1 MFREPTSPDV
11 LIELLRRRSGPLE
24 PVPTGV
30 SPSKTALSGIRRI
43 AFDVYGTLFVSG
55 VGDIG
60 NSAPADRGGAI
71 VRVLSEAGCGDPPA
85 PAILEKEFLAA
96 IRARQERSR
105 SAGATHPE
113 VEIREVWSD
122 FIRRTAP
129 DLAVSAALV
138 EKAALAFE
146 LAVNPVWPMPGAADC
161 LDRLRGS
168 FGPFAIVSNAQFF
181 TPLLFPALLDRTLR
195 DLGFDEYACVWSY
208 REGEA
213 KPSPRLFRTLLD
225 RLGGGFRPEE
235 VLYIGNDRLNDVTAA
250 AAGGLRTALF
260 AGDRRS
266 LRLREGDPR
275 CEGIEPDLVLTSFAD
290 LPALLE

>member
-1 MFREPTSPDV
+1 MFSEPTSPDT
-11 LIELLRRRSGPLE
+11 LIALLRRQSGPLA

-30 SPSKTALSGIRRI
+30 PPSKTSLSGIRHL

-60 NSAPADRGGAI
+60 NSSPADRGAAI
-71 VRVLSEAGCGDPPA
+71 VRVLSEAGCGNPPSRK
-85 PAILEKEFLAA
+85 ILEEAFPAV

-105 SAGATHPE
+105 SAGAIHPE

-122 FIRRTAP
+122 FFRSVAP
-129 DLAVSAALV
+129 DVAVSPALI
-138 EKAALAFE
+138 EKSALRFE

-168 FGPFAIVSNAQFF
+168 FGPFTIVSNAQFF
-181 TPLLFPALLDRTLR
+181 TPLLFPALLDRTLS
-195 DLGFDEYACVWSY
+195 DLGFDEPACVWSY
-208 REGEA
+208 REREA

-225 RLGGGFRPEE
+225 RLGGRFRPEE

-250 AAGGLRTALF
+250 AAAGLRTALF
-260 AGDRRS
+260 AGDQRS
-266 LRLREGDPR
+266 LRLRHGDRR
-275 CEGIEPDLVLTSFAD
+275 CEGIEPDLVLSSFAD
-290 LPALLE
+290 LPALLV